1 MNPTMIA
8 RSVALLALALQLL
21 PAVLPALCDDLR
33 RNQPRGCDQPM
44 SQTSGGLALTAQ
56 QTQSPCLNAAFCGI
70 AQAATPSFV
79 VSVVSVSEGME
90 RAPLPPPGVHA
101 IDAPTPLPPPPEA

>member
-8 RSVALLALALQLL
+8 RSVALLALALQLQ
-21 PAVLPALCDDLR
+21 PAVLPALCDDVR
-33 RNQPRGCDQPM
+33 RNHAAECDQPM
-44 SQTSGGLALTAQ
+44 SQTSGRLALAAQ

-79 VSVVSVSEGME
+79 VSVVSVSESME
-90 RAPLPPPGVHA
+90 RAPLRPAGVHA